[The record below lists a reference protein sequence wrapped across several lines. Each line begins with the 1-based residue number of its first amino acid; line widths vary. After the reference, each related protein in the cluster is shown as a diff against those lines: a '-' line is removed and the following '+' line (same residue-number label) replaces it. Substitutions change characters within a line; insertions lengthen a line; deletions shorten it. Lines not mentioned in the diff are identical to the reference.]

1 MGLAGLI
8 GCGGGSTT
16 SDTAAASY
24 RISGSV
30 VGLTTGGLVL
40 SNAGSTIGVAAGADR
55 FAFDTSFTGS
65 YRVTVL
71 AQPDGQTC
79 SVRSPGGSGGADV
92 TAMQVVCRGYAAYV
106 AHEDSQTLAQFS
118 VAEDGSLTAMAAPT
132 LALTYQPAGLVLRGD
147 GAFAWLRYGNHRQV
161 TALAA
166 DAVSGALSL
175 VGHAPSYSAGYGLVL
190 HPELDVLYSADYGGA
205 ALSQFSLDSR
215 GLPVALTVPRLA
227 TEINPKAVV
236 VSPDGAWVFV
246 ANASSESVSQYSVGS
261 SGALAIPTL
270 PTVASVSLAAYGS
283 GPSALAVDPT
293 GSRLFVLLEGS
304 HRLLQY
310 GIGNSGLS
318 YERRVATGSQPVALV
333 VTPDGAHAFV
343 ANRGDNSL
351 TMFTLAGG
359 AVTSLGPL
367 ATCSTPTAL
376 AVSPDGRHLYVAC
389 AGDDTVQRY
398 AIASDGLLTAAGSV
412 ASGGQG
418 PSAIAVR

>member
-175 VGHAPSYSAGYGLVL
+175 VGHAPSYSAGYGLAL

-293 GSRLFVLLEGS
+293 GSRLFSAVQAAARHRGEQELHLVGQDAAGRAGS
-304 HRLLQY
+304 CPRA
-310 GIGNSGLS
+310 GWA
-318 YERRVATGSQPVALV
+318 RRAGRAGSCAPLRAAVALV
-333 VTPDGAHAFV
+333 AVAGAAG
-343 ANRGDNSL
+343 GDAVHPAVRPAARHRHDV
-351 TMFTLAGG
+351 LAGQVVEAEVAAAVG
-359 AVTSLGPL
+359 ADMAVAHEQLGVGQRR
-367 ATCSTPTAL
+367 
-376 AVSPDGRHLYVAC
+376 AVC
-389 AGDDTVQRY
+389 ARRGWAWRR
-398 AIASDGLLTAAGSV
+398 A
-412 ASGGQG
+412 
-418 PSAIAVR
+418 RR